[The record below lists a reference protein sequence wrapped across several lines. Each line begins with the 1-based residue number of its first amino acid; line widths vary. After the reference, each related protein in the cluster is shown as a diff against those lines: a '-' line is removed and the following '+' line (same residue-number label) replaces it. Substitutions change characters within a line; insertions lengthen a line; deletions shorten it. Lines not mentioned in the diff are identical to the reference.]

1 MKKYWFPDCVSILV
15 PRLVPGENTLAPRL
29 PQQVKK
35 CSHYVD
41 DTFAY
46 VKNESI
52 NYVVTTLNSFHP
64 KINFN
69 FEIKKNKQKN
79 SQLPFSYVL
88 FIRNGTHLIA
98 TV

>member
-1 MKKYWFPDCVSILV
+1 MKTYWFPDCASILV

-29 PQQVKK
+29 SQQVKK
-35 CSHYVD
+35 CRRYVD

-64 KINFN
+64 KINFS
-69 FEIKKNKQKN
+69 FEIKKQTNKKTA
-79 SQLPFSYVL
+79 SCHFHMSYSL
-88 FIRNGTHLIA
+88 EMEHI
-98 TV
+98 